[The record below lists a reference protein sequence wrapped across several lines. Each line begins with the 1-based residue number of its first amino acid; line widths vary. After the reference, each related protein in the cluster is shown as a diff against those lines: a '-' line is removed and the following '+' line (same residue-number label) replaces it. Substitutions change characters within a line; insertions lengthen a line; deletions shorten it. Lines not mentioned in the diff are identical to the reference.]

1 MPETSQL
8 GLQEVGVEMD
18 KGGFVVGG
26 HDMDHE
32 RSSVANIYAVGDVLK
47 VGESMAK
54 IILCLSYYYFCKSV
68 LVRTA
73 DSDICFKVHGLVI
86 CLLCNVYIC
95 LCLFKS

>member
-26 HDMDHE
+26 HDSDHE

-47 VGESMAK
+47 VGETHVK
-54 IILCLSYYYFCKSV
+54 
-68 LVRTA
+68 
-73 DSDICFKVHGLVI
+73 
-86 CLLCNVYIC
+86 
-95 LCLFKS
+95 